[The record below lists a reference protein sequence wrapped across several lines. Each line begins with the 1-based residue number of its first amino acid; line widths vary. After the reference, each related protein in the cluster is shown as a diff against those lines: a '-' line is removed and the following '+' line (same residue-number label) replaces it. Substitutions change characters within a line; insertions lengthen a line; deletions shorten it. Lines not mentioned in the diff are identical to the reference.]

1 MGRILLTGELQLINR
16 EYITEI
22 EKSPLEDHSNN
33 CCMQDSLM
41 DAKLSWQKSDD
52 KQGIQTISVFL
63 HQAIDYTG
71 NSNFTV
77 GTPGIRH
84 LNQVMKRK

>member
-1 MGRILLTGELQLINR
+1 MGRILLTRELQLMNR
-16 EYITEI
+16 EYIREV

-41 DAKLSWQKSDD
+41 DSKLSWQKSDD
-52 KQGIQTISVFL
+52 NRVFIPSQCFSTKL
-63 HQAIDYTG
+63 LVMRG

-84 LNQVMKRK
+84 LNK